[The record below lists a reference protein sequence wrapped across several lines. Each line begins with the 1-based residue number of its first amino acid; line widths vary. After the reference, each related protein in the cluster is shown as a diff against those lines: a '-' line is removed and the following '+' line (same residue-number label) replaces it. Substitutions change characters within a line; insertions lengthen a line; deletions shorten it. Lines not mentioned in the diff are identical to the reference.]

1 MPMRVSAQGP
11 VQAPIESNNTS
22 SSFMSGES
30 AIHAAFANAEVLP
43 AMDSPS
49 ESRADNGV
57 CATGGQPPSS
67 AVSTGMDPAPER
79 CPIIPLGQS
88 AGDYFFIAASGE
100 LRRMR
105 AEALEAGRGVRSL
118 VSGYSTAIDAWCLR
132 KFPQKDGGWSPREAG
147 QWIID
152 QCNGKGVFDS
162 SSADLRSVG
171 VWRDE
176 NGNAIAHC
184 GDQLVQPNGR
194 VMSPAA
200 FQGKSVMIG
209 AAAIAPPD
217 NVYIDPEAVA
227 GLLSELK
234 ALWGWKRD
242 VDADIFFGWV
252 AAASL
257 GGFPEWR
264 SHLYVYGSRGSGKSK
279 LMEFAALLLGEFGGS
294 VLNDATEAGLRQSRN
309 NQARPIL
316 IDEFEPDQSARTGS
330 KQDNMLALF
339 RRMSGAGGGR
349 VSRGGADHSAV
360 SFRSLGAAYVTSINH
375 IELESQDRSR
385 FVMIDLGL
393 LPATSDPLKTMARLK
408 AFEDSAK
415 ALSSCL
421 RGRILGQSGRWD
433 ETHSAIASA
442 ARKEGADARQADTIA
457 TILAGRDL
465 ALFDGKI
472 DQSRLNELRPFLRE
486 MVGDAEDSGA
496 TSEGD
501 DTLDYLLSSSLN
513 LDRGVKRTIR
523 ELLMAAIDQA
533 AILEVDDPTAALS
546 RVGIHVLPAKKSI
559 GVRVG
564 RTTQVADL
572 YAGTKWQ
579 NGAHVS
585 ALLKIE
591 GVSRPN
597 GATRVSPN
605 QQHRLV
611 LIPNSLILNT
621 STECDDDFY

>member
-1 MPMRVSAQGP
+1 
-11 VQAPIESNNTS
+11 
-22 SSFMSGES
+22 
-30 AIHAAFANAEVLP
+30 
-43 AMDSPS
+43 MDSHS
-49 ESRADNGV
+49 ESRADNV
-57 CATGGQPPSS
+57 SCTTADQLHTGAALPDV
-67 AVSTGMDPAPER
+67 VSVPER

-88 AGDYFFIAASGE
+88 GGDYFFISASGE
-100 LRRMR
+100 LRRMK
-105 AEALEAGRGVRSL
+105 AEALEAGRGVRAL
-118 VSGYSTAIDAWCLR
+118 LSGYGYVTEAWCLE
-132 KFPQKDGGWSPREAG
+132 KFPQKGGGWSQREAG

-152 QCNGKGVFDS
+152 QCNGKGVFDPA
-162 SSADLRSVG
+162 SADLRYVG

-176 NGNAIAHC
+176 DGNAIAHC
-184 GDQLVQPNGR
+184 GDRLVQPDGQ

-209 AAAIAPPD
+209 AAAIASPD
-217 NVYIDPEAVA
+217 NSYIDPEAIT
-227 GLLSELK
+227 GLLCELK

-242 VDADIFFGWV
+242 ADADVFFGWV

-279 LMEFAALLLGEFGGS
+279 LIELAASLLGDFGGS

-330 KQDNMLALF
+330 KQDNMFALF

-375 IELESQDRSR
+375 IHLEPQDRSR

-393 LPATSDPLKTMARLK
+393 LPATSDPLETMTRLK
-408 AFEDSAK
+408 AFELSAK

-421 RGRILGQSGRWD
+421 RGRILCQSVRWD

-465 ALFDGKI
+465 ALFDVKI
-472 DQSRLNELRPFLRE
+472 DQSRLNELRPILRE
-486 MVGDAEDSGA
+486 MAGDAEDSGA

-501 DTLDYLLSSSLN
+501 DALDYLLSSTLN
-513 LDRGVKRTIR
+513 LDRGFKRTIR
-523 ELLMAAIDQA
+523 ELLMAAIDQV

-546 RVGIHVLPAKKSI
+546 RVGIYILPAKKSI
-559 GVRVG
+559 GVRLG

-585 ALLKIE
+585 ALLQIE

-611 LIPNSLILNT
+611 LIPNNLILNT
-621 STECDDDFY
+621 LTECDDDFY

>member
-1 MPMRVSAQGP
+1 MNSGQKPLGAQIDP
-11 VQAPIESNNTS
+11 KPSNSRMTA
-22 SSFMSGES
+22 GERTV
-30 AIHAAFANAEVLP
+30 HAVTLNAETIQPVSDWRVEQAAGP
-43 AMDSPS
+43 NTRGGTSADS
-49 ESRADNGV
+49 EY
-57 CATGGQPPSS
+57 
-67 AVSTGMDPAPER
+67 
-79 CPIIPLGQS
+79 CPIVPLGHKN
-88 AGDYFFIAASGE
+88 GLYFFISASGE
-100 LRRMR
+100 LRSIK
-105 AEALEAGRGVRSL
+105 AEALEAGRGVRAL
-118 VSGYSTAIDAWCLR
+118 LSGYGVSTDAWCLGN
-132 KFPQKDGGWSPREAG
+132 FPLKDGGWSHREAG

-152 QCNGKGVFDS
+152 QCNGKGVFDP

-176 NGNAIAHC
+176 KGNAIAHC
-184 GDQLVQPNGR
+184 GDQLVLSDGQ
-194 VMSPAA
+194 VMTPAA
-200 FQGKSVMIG
+200 FQGKCVMIG
-209 AAAIAPPD
+209 AAPIAPPV
-217 NVYIDPEAVA
+217 NAFIDPHIIEKFRF
-227 GLLSELK
+227 ELR

-242 VDADIFFGWV
+242 VDADIFLGWIG
-252 AAASL
+252 AASL

-279 LMEFAALLLGEFGGS
+279 LMELAASLLGEFGGS

-316 IDEFEPDQSARTGS
+316 IDEFEPDQSARNGS
-330 KQDNMLALF
+330 KQDSMLALF
-339 RRMSGAGGGR
+339 RRMSGGGGGR

-375 IELESQDRSR
+375 IDLEPQDRSR
-385 FVMIDLGL
+385 FVLIDLGL
-393 LPATSDPLKTMARLK
+393 LPATSDPLQTMTRLK
-408 AFEDSAK
+408 AFEAAAK
-415 ALSSCL
+415 SLSTCL
-421 RGRILGQSGRWD
+421 RGRMLGQSGRWD

-465 ALFDGKI
+465 VLFDGKV
-472 DQSRLNELRPFLRE
+472 DQSRLNELRPILGV
-486 MVGDAEDSGA
+486 MAGDAEDSGA
-496 TSEGD
+496 ASEAD
-501 DTLDYLLSSSLN
+501 NAFDFLLSSLLK
-513 LDRGVKRTIR
+513 LDRGVRRTIR
-523 ELLMAAIDQA
+523 ELLMAAIDGV
-533 AILEVDDPTAALS
+533 AILEVDDPSAALS
-546 RVGIHVLPAKKSI
+546 RAGIHVLQTKKSI

-585 ALLKIE
+585 ALLNID

-611 LIPNSLILNT
+611 LIPIGLIMNAP
-621 STECDDDFY
+621 TESGDNFH